1 MTFSDKK
8 SQKVPKNPKKYF
20 CEFCNYNTS
29 NKKDFNK
36 HLLTLKHKKLS
47 NSDQI
52 VTNSDQKVTK

>member
-8 SQKVPKNPKKYF
+8 SQNVPKNPINYF
-20 CEFCNYNTS
+20 CEFCNYNTC

-52 VTNSDQKVTK
+52 VTNSDQIVTK